1 MDRSRILEFQ
11 TRFLYP
17 FFFEPG
23 AVERASSLLR
33 ELSLADKP
41 GIWRC
46 GERDDVYEE
55 ETLPP
60 VTRFLFPHSNGVARC
75 NYLEVENDTLNC
87 IFQNGLVLELSHD
100 RKLTVQRDA
109 IEVFL
114 NAHGVGVL
122 SITLKLIGSEFT
134 ADDATA
140 FNYRLVQPRQ
150 KSPRSLRLPHPA
162 HEPEQFSKM
171 PEEQR
176 QKLPPADDVPLTERL
191 GTRGGRFWLVEL
203 AQALLQPM
211 SAVGFQ
217 PALSADLVQ
226 APFWVYSVARF
237 DESVDW
243 NDGVTRKKFGQFL
256 SGVAQVEEPG
266 HAGAVDDDLGVAS
279 AFLNTK
285 HWAAVGLM
293 GAVHL
298 LADQRNNHPFN
309 SAKVGRALRK
319 YFVPHLMAF
328 LQRLMLQRAMSE
340 ASGLV
345 KAPEAAVKLAALR
358 QTLLEFG
365 VGGHFGQVSSR
376 HAVQRFFAIA
386 EEGLG
391 INGAWQEVRQSIE
404 DLDAKFTAE
413 QAHKLSVETKQLA
426 EQQKRATEELVQL
439 QSMVH
444 LIEVFIVSVYAA
456 ELWHLFAGKIE
467 WLKDRHLVSIGVVVF
482 AVLGAAGAWFLLKPW
497 KHKRKS
503 DH

>member
-237 DESVDW
+237 DESVD
-243 NDGVTRKKFGQFL
+243 
-256 SGVAQVEEPG
+256 
-266 HAGAVDDDLGVAS
+266 
-279 AFLNTK
+279 
-285 HWAAVGLM
+285 
-293 GAVHL
+293 
-298 LADQRNNHPFN
+298 
-309 SAKVGRALRK
+309 
-319 YFVPHLMAF
+319 
-328 LQRLMLQRAMSE
+328 
-340 ASGLV
+340 
-345 KAPEAAVKLAALR
+345 
-358 QTLLEFG
+358 
-365 VGGHFGQVSSR
+365 
-376 HAVQRFFAIA
+376 
-386 EEGLG
+386 
-391 INGAWQEVRQSIE
+391 
-404 DLDAKFTAE
+404 
-413 QAHKLSVETKQLA
+413 
-426 EQQKRATEELVQL
+426 
-439 QSMVH
+439 
-444 LIEVFIVSVYAA
+444 
-456 ELWHLFAGKIE
+456 
-467 WLKDRHLVSIGVVVF
+467 
-482 AVLGAAGAWFLLKPW
+482 
-497 KHKRKS
+497 
-503 DH
+503 